1 MEGFFEGLLTA
12 IQPINIFWCV
22 LGGFLGT
29 VVGMLPGLGPATAVA
44 VLIPVTFGMDPTSAI
59 ILMAAIYY
67 GAMYGGSRSSIL
79 LNTPGDGSAIAATFD
94 GYPMS
99 RKGQAGQAMAIS
111 AVASFIGGVLA
122 TIGFVFL
129 AKPLAS
135 FALKFGPSEYF
146 LLMLLTLSA
155 IVSLSVGKIIK
166 GFIAM
171 SLGLLLST
179 IGIDPQ
185 TGIHRFTMGSPH
197 LSEGIDFL
205 IVIIGVYAVGE
216 VFYNFLTIHKEKKD
230 PDDKDSMKKV
240 WFTKE
245 QWKRSRWPILRSAP
259 LGFIIG
265 VLPGAGGSIASMI
278 SYSTEKQISKRPDEF
293 GKGAVEGLAA
303 PESANNAASVGA
315 MIPLLTMGIP
325 GSGTTA
331 VMLGALIM
339 LGVRP
344 GPMLFENDPGVVWS
358 LINSMFI
365 GNIALVILNVLLVGL
380 LVRVLKTP
388 AQVLYP
394 IIIML
399 AFIGT
404 YTLSYSTMDF
414 YLLLLFG
421 VIGLFMKVMG
431 FPIAPLVLA
440 LIVGTD
446 MEQNFRM
453 ALTSSNGSLG
463 IFFSSWISILLIV
476 LTVLSLCYP
485 LLIKLLNSRNKNKT
499 NTVAG

>member
-1 MEGFFEGLLTA
+1 MEGFLEGFLTA
-12 IQPINIFWCV
+12 IQPINILWIV

-94 GYPMS
+94 GYPMAK
-99 RKGQAGQAMAIS
+99 KGQAGQAMAIS

-135 FALKFGPSEYF
+135 FALKFGPAEYF

-155 IVSLSVGKIIK
+155 IVSLSIGKMIK

-171 SLGLLLST
+171 SIGLLLST

-185 TGIHRFTMGSPH
+185 TGIHRFTMGVPH

-216 VFYNFLTIHKEKKD
+216 VFYNFLTINKEKKGPKD
-230 PDDKDSMKKV
+230 GGDSMGKI

-245 QWKRSRWPILRSAP
+245 QWKRSKWPMLRSAP

-278 SYSTEKQISKRPDEF
+278 SYSTEKQISKKPEEF

-344 GPMLFENDPGVVWS
+344 GPMLFENDPVMVWG

-365 GNIALVILNVLLVGL
+365 GNIALVIINVLLVGL
-380 LVRVLKTP
+380 LVKVLKTP
-388 AQVLYP
+388 AKVLYP
-394 IIIML
+394 LIIML

-404 YTLSYSTMDF
+404 YTLSYSTVDF

-421 VIGLFMKVMG
+421 VIGLLMKVMD

-453 ALTSSNGSLG
+453 ALTSSNGSFS
-463 IFFSSWISILLIV
+463 IFFSSWITVVLII
-476 LTVLSLCYP
+476 LTVLSLFYP
-485 LLIKLLNSRNKNKT
+485 LLIKLFKKKKNDHT
-499 NTVAG
+499 IAS